1 MDVLIP
7 ETCLALNNEIKSKWH
22 PVGLSLFNSNIKF
35 HENPFVGSRVVFDI
49 LFFGLGVVFAQN
61 EFKIKYTKSSET
73 NLVIFVTYHLLN
85 IKAPLD

>member
-1 MDVLIP
+1 MKV
-7 ETCLALNNEIKSKWH
+7 
-22 PVGLSLFNSNIKF
+22 
-35 HENPFVGSRVVFDI
+35 HENPFVGSRVVFNI

-61 EFKIKYTKSSET
+61 EFKIKCSKSIET